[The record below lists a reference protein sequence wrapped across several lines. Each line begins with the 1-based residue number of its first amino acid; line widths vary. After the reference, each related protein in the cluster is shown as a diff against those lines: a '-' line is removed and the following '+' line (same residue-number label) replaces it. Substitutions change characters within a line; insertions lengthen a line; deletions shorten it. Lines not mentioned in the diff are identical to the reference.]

1 MFPSFSTV
9 LFLLPLS
16 QFLLRSLAL
25 PANPIIA
32 NADHDPSTAVGWR
45 QSLPAGALFP
55 SGPSTRLGTR
65 PRENL
70 IWPEERSG
78 DYHVRFSHYED
89 HINYFEGKAVVQKAL
104 DDIDAWLNVAKKR
117 GYTPVD
123 GEHHWVSGKARISI
137 TPHKSGYLLGDLQKY
152 MNIISTMHAHYDDYF
167 EWRGELIRTKVLG
180 IVVKVGTCSMSRDP

>member
-16 QFLLRSLAL
+16 QFLLQSLAL

-89 HINYFEGKAVVQKAL
+89 HINYFEGKAVVYVPLFAGSVTQHLLNAAAGHQSSRVHWSKRICINEQVQSDTTPL
-104 DDIDAWLNVAKKR
+104 DCKLR
-117 GYTPVD
+117 
-123 GEHHWVSGKARISI
+123 
-137 TPHKSGYLLGDLQKY
+137 
-152 MNIISTMHAHYDDYF
+152 AH
-167 EWRGELIRTKVLG
+167 
-180 IVVKVGTCSMSRDP
+180 